1 MQQFSAILERH
12 PMIWFL
18 LGQLFISTGLYLGFE
33 YSLAFGFMIVGGFC
47 CAFGLALFVF
57 RLRERPRASAATPLF
72 PDFIS
77 AGSTVMVPVM
87 PNVENKQATRPSD
100 AK

>member
-1 MQQFSAILERH
+1 MQPLSTILERH

-33 YSLAFGFMIVGGFC
+33 NSLAFAFMIVGGFC
-47 CAFGLALFVF
+47 CAFGLSLFVF
-57 RLRERPRASAATPLF
+57 RLRERPRASAATRLS

-77 AGSTVMVPVM
+77 AGSAVMVPAM
-87 PNVENKQATRPSD
+87 PNLENKQATGQSD
-100 AK
+100 AE

>member
-1 MQQFSAILERH
+1 MRQITNILERQ

-33 YSLAFGFMIVGGFC
+33 YSVAFGYLMVGGFC
-47 CAFGLALFVF
+47 CAYALALFVF
-57 RLRERPRASAATPLF
+57 LLRKRQRTSAATRLS

-77 AGSTVMVPVM
+77 AGSTVIMPSL
-87 PNVENKQATRPSD
+87 PNVDNGQAIGQ
-100 AK
+100 

>member
-1 MQQFSAILERH
+1 MQPLSTILERH

-47 CAFGLALFVF
+47 CAFGLSLFVF
-57 RLRERPRASAATPLF
+57 RLRERPRGSAATRLS

-77 AGSTVMVPVM
+77 AGSAVMAPAM
-87 PNVENKQATRPSD
+87 PNLENKQSTGQSD
-100 AK
+100 AE